1 MIPDHEVKLTQMT
14 HTAGCA
20 AKIGPG
26 TLAEIL
32 TGLPRFGDTNLL
44 VGIET
49 SDDAAVYRL
58 TDELAV
64 IQTLDFFPPMV
75 DDPYLFGQ
83 IAAANALSDIYA
95 MGGEPKLALNIVAW
109 PNCVNP
115 RFLGEI
121 LRGGADKVK
130 EAGAVLAGGH
140 SIQDD
145 VPKYGLSVTGLVHP
159 KAFWKNSGAR
169 PGDCLILTKPLGTG
183 IVNTAVKA
191 GLASEA
197 AEAEVIR
204 VMTTLNQTA
213 KQIIEAYPVHACTD
227 VTGFGLAG
235 HGMEMA
241 LGSHVTLEIAAGC
254 LPVQTAA
261 PEYAKM
267 GLIPEGAY
275 KNRAYTEQQVEI
287 SGVEEF
293 MQDLFYDP
301 QTSGG
306 LLFSVAP
313 EDGRKIMA
321 AFQAAGLGAD
331 CAIIGTVKERQ
342 EAGIRLIG
350 QTGDV

>member
-32 TGLPRFGDTNLL
+32 TGLPRFMDTNLL

-121 LRGGADKVK
+121 LCGGADKVK

-159 KAFWKNSGAR
+159 NAFWKNSGAR

-191 GLASEA
+191 GLAAEA

-204 VMTTLNQTA
+204 VMTTLNKTA
-213 KQIIEAYPVHACTD
+213 KQIMESYPIHACTD

-241 LGSHVTLEIAAGC
+241 LGSNVTLEIAAGS
-254 LPVQTAA
+254 LPVQAAA

-293 MQDLFYDP
+293 MQDIFYDP

-306 LLFSVAP
+306 LLFSAGP
-313 EDGRKIMA
+313 EDGQKIMA
-321 AFQAAGLGAD
+321 AFHAAGIGAD
-331 CAIIGTVKERQ
+331 CAVIGTVKERQ
-342 EAGIRLIG
+342 DAVIRLIG
-350 QTGDV
+350 QPGDV